1 MHRMMKPLILGAA
14 SAVALSLAPIAFGTL
29 PIPLVAAT
37 QAEAAATVNI
47 DIFFQPLASHGVW
60 VKHPKY
66 HYVFCP
72 KVDASW
78 RPYSHGHWIYMKNY
92 GWYFASDE
100 PFAWA
105 VYHYGR
111 WFRDDKVGWCWVP
124 GNAWAGAWVAW
135 RRSNDYVGWA
145 PLPPDRDGYAVDVDV
160 TKAEPPQ
167 PDWIF
172 VPPKQF
178 LQPKL
183 STVVVFAD
191 QHPDV
196 FQKTKFV
203 GPVVVQNNIV
213 VNNVIDVNFIQQQTN
228 TKVTVVDPKPVNDPG
243 QAAPDANGNTIA
255 VFAPQIAKPQQ
266 NEAPK
271 QSVDEQQAQQQIG
284 NASSSAETSSSA
296 SSSEMSSASS
306 GESSSSA
313 ASGESS
319 SSAASSEASSS
330 EASSSA
336 ASSEQPSSSASAPVG
351 SSAETSASS
360 SVEPSSS
367 AMSSVEASSS
377 AAAPVSS
384 SAETVSSSS
393 VEPSSSVAPKAAPL
407 SKAKAAPSSSEAP
420 VASSSSVEPK
430 AASSEEPK
438 ASSSVEPKASSAE
451 PSSAEKKPAEKKPLT
466 CPEGEQLVNG
476 KCVPV
481 EGGGKAPAKGEAS
494 SSAAQ

>member
-14 SAVALSLAPIAFGTL
+14 SAVALTLSPIAFGTL
-29 PIPLVAAT
+29 PIPLVAAD

-66 HYVFCP
+66 HYIFCP
-72 KVDASW
+72 KVDAKW

-111 WFRDDKVGWCWVP
+111 WFRDDKIGWCWVP

-145 PLPPDRDGYAVDVDV
+145 ALPPDREGYAVDVDIS
-160 TKAEPPQ
+160 TAEPPQ
-167 PDWIF
+167 PDWVF

-196 FQKTKFV
+196 FQKTKYV

-228 TKVTVVDPKPVNDPG
+228 TKVTVVEPKPVNDPG
-243 QAAPDANGNTIA
+243 QAAVDANGNTIA

-284 NASSSAETSSSA
+284 NGSSSAEA
-296 SSSEMSSASS
+296 SSSASS
-306 GESSSSA
+306 GESSSASSGEA
-313 ASGESS
+313 SSSASGESS
-319 SSAASSEASSS
+319 SSAASSGASSS
-330 EASSSA
+330 EASSSL
-336 ASSEQPSSSASAPVG
+336 ASSASGQPSSSASAPVS
-351 SSAETSASS
+351 SSAATSASS
-360 SVEPSSS
+360 SVELSSS
-367 AMSSVEASSS
+367 AMSSVEATSSS

-384 SAETVSSSS
+384 STEAVSSSS
-393 VEPSSSVAPKAAPL
+393 VEPSSSAAPKAAPL
-407 SKAKAAPSSSEAP
+407 SKAKTAPSSSEEPA
-420 VASSSSVEPK
+420 ASSSSVEPK
-430 AASSEEPK
+430 AAASSAEPK

-451 PSSAEKKPAEKKPLT
+451 PSSAPKKTLV

-476 KCVPV
+476 KCVPIEASSKAGAA
-481 EGGGKAPAKGEAS
+481 EGS